1 MERVRKMH
9 KILVA
14 TVREEF
20 QKEFWSPVVEK
31 KLQEYG
37 FELEILMRGKLSLEE
52 LPSDPAVE
60 AVVTTWG
67 SPRFTAAA
75 FDKFPNLK
83 FLGHCAGSVAG
94 VVAPDFYEKGGRV
107 FSANYV
113 MATAVAEWSLLMTL
127 LHSRNFFKSSSVKQ
141 GELMDWQEKFS
152 MGNLRE
158 SVIGI
163 WGFGDITR
171 HLLKMLKPLNIGR
184 ILVSSKHASAEEIEA
199 YGAEKAPF
207 EDLFKYADMVHCL
220 VGVTPDTFHGI
231 GAKELAALKE
241 GAAIINGGRAGLLDE
256 DALCAHLS
264 ARRLFAY
271 LDVYYEEP
279 LPTDSQL
286 YSMPNLVM
294 TPHNAGFPGRK
305 EFLPFLLDEFH
316 RAWQGEKNLCEISA
330 KRFETMTVEQLSK
343 KN

>member
-1 MERVRKMH
+1 MH

-14 TVREEF
+14 TVRGDF

-37 FELEILMRGKLSLEE
+37 FELEILMREKLSLEE

-75 FDKFPNLK
+75 FEKFPSLK

-94 VVAPDFYEKGGRV
+94 VVAPDFYAKGGRV

-127 LHSRNFFKSSSVKQ
+127 LHSRNFFKSSAVRQ
-141 GELMDWQEKFS
+141 GELMDWNEKFS

-199 YGAEKAPF
+199 CGAEKVPF
-207 EDLFKYADMVHCL
+207 EDLFKYADMIHCL
-220 VGVTPDTFHGI
+220 VGVTPDTYHGI
-231 GAKELAALKE
+231 GAKELAALKD
-241 GAAIINGGRAGLLDE
+241 GSAIINGAKNLDN
-256 DALCAHLS
+256 AK
-264 ARRLFAY
+264 LFMDWLISDECQTIMATAEGSV
-271 LDVYYEEP
+271 LRGVRTDLFV
-279 LPTDSQL
+279 PTDYMPAFDTLNLKQENSEYTSSNKQTILDHWNQL
-286 YSMPNLVM
+286 WN
-294 TPHNAGFPGRK
+294 K
-305 EFLPFLLDEFH
+305 
-316 RAWQGEKNLCEISA
+316 
-330 KRFETMTVEQLSK
+330 
-343 KN
+343 